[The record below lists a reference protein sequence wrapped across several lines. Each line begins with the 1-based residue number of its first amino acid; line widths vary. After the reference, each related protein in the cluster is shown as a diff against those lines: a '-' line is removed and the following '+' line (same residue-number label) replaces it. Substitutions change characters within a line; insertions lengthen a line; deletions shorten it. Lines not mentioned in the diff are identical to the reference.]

1 MPSYFLVEAKL
12 FIKEIGS
19 MPPEKKHGLFILLVK
34 LVVFGSF
41 LTWLVVLEILDGQTC
56 EVKNLRQDLLI
67 LSLSQSG
74 ERRKVLGCHLT
85 VWSQLNSKTINL
97 PNAG

>member
-1 MPSYFLVEAKL
+1 MIEICIRKLREIDLDAPEILIYAKL

-19 MPPEKKHGLFILLVK
+19 MPPEKKHGLFLLLVK

-56 EVKNLRQDLLI
+56 ETIVEVIGDVFIPQEVNL
-67 LSLSQSG
+67 
-74 ERRKVLGCHLT
+74 
-85 VWSQLNSKTINL
+85 LNL
-97 PNAG
+97 DRGYR